1 MKAYIIESGHFSKA
15 GNFIAY
21 STKGERIH
29 IYKKQILEQFP
40 QVGIVYR
47 CQGRYERELVKF
59 PFYCM
64 AEHLT
69 FDNTDG
75 TTFTRL
81 TATEIHSSD
90 HGIKAKAELQRTI
103 DYYEEQLKY
112 YTFEAS
118 DRGRRYDE
126 YREAYEKLGEKYDEL
141 MKEHEA
147 LVAKVEHY
155 DHSATEE
162 NDRLKAENSD
172 LREKNYDLAS
182 TNYALANV
190 NEDLKHQIEIGGWD
204 DCINREEVER
214 LNNRIER
221 LEKKCQDHENT
232 IMNLQAED
240 MTSKHVI
247 SRIQKLTQDYINK
260 LIV

>member
-47 CQGRYERELVKF
+47 CQGRYERELIKF

-118 DRGRRYDE
+118 DRGRRLDE

-155 DHSATEE
+155 DHNDAVEINMLKDEIASLKEKLQVEYYE
-162 NDRLKAENSD
+162 NYYQQSER
-172 LREKNYDLAS
+172 
-182 TNYALANV
+182 
-190 NEDLKHQIEIGGWD
+190 
-204 DCINREEVER
+204 ER
-214 LNNRIER
+214 LALIIINARDSFASCNLGLSQEKIDQLINN
-221 LEKKCQDHENT
+221 C
-232 IMNLQAED
+232 
-240 MTSKHVI
+240 
-247 SRIQKLTQDYINK
+247 
-260 LIV
+260 

>member
-47 CQGRYERELVKF
+47 CQGRYEKELIKF

-162 NDRLKAENSD
+162 NDKLKAEIESLKEK
-172 LREKNYDLAS
+172 LRDESWEAHYQQSERERLALIIINAREFLAS
-182 TNYALANV
+182 C
-190 NEDLKHQIEIGGWD
+190 DLGLSLDKMDQL
-204 DCINREEVER
+204 IN
-214 LNNRIER
+214 N
-221 LEKKCQDHENT
+221 
-232 IMNLQAED
+232 A
-240 MTSKHVI
+240 
-247 SRIQKLTQDYINK
+247 
-260 LIV
+260 